1 MTFAPLTVTLREPA
15 HVPVDLA
22 SGLAYLVCAIVVGL
36 LTRRRPAYGV
46 AALLVLAPFDLA
58 RYVGPTTMT
67 LLKAGLVGL
76 LAALVLRGPDIAA
89 LRTAPVRAMLA
100 AFALL
105 LAAIAL
111 SLLHAGDRGA
121 VLREGL
127 KWVEYAV
134 LFVGAAVAYAT
145 DPDERPFWRALEL
158 VVTLVALSAL
168 AEYALG
174 AHSGMYIGGR
184 LGGAYVPRIA
194 GFLEGPNQLAG
205 FFDVTI
211 PVLVARAL
219 VHRDRTLVA
228 VIALAAITDLGT
240 LSRAGFCGAVIGV
253 IVTVVMLRPGRAVAL
268 VGAGAAVI
276 ALAGVAL
283 ALRAGVPAGYFSLAT
298 QTQSSDHLGN
308 RAELWQAAIALWR
321 ASPIV
326 GVGAGNYELDL
337 AQAGLVGVRTHA
349 NSLYL
354 QSLAEGGIVGL
365 AATLATLAITVL
377 TLLRSA
383 VRRPLVVG
391 ALGATSAL
399 AVHQIADYLVFFPKV
414 GSVYWLV
421 LGVAIAELAARR
433 LLEDRRAA
441 AFAGAAYAGVAAR

>member
-1 MTFAPLTVTLREPA
+1 MNFAPLTVTLRTPA

-22 SGLAYLVCAIVVGL
+22 SGLAYLACAVIVAL

-58 RYVGPTTMT
+58 RYIGPTTMT

-76 LAALVLRGPDIAA
+76 LAALILRGPDIAA

-105 LAAIAL
+105 LTAMGL

-134 LFVGAAVAYAT
+134 LFVGAAVAFAT

-158 VVTLVALSAL
+158 VVALVALSAL
-168 AEYALG
+168 AEYAVG
-174 AHSGMYIGGR
+174 AHSGMYIGGT
-184 LGGAYVPRIA
+184 LGGAYIPRIA
-194 GFLEGPNQLAG
+194 GVLEGPNQLAG
-205 FFDVTI
+205 FFDVAI

-219 VHRDRTLVA
+219 VHRDRVLVG
-228 VIALAAITDLGT
+228 VIALAALADLGT
-240 LSRAGFCGAVIGV
+240 LSRAGFCGVVLGIVVAVM
-253 IVTVVMLRPGRAVAL
+253 MLRPGRAVAL
-268 VGAGAAVI
+268 VGGGAAVI

-283 ALRAGVPAGYFSLAT
+283 ALRAGVPHGYFSLAS

-308 RAELWQAAIALWR
+308 RAELWSAAVALWR
-321 ASPIV
+321 RSPLV

-337 AQAGLVGVRTHA
+337 AQVGLVGVRTHA

-365 AATLATLAITVL
+365 AATLAALAITVL

-391 ALGATSAL
+391 ALGATAAL

-421 LGVAIAELAARR
+421 LGVAVAELAARR

-441 AFAGAAYAGVAAR
+441 AYAAR